1 MHVTP
6 VPSGA
11 LAQLVMLPLI
21 YLSAS
26 ALSGF
31 KSPPTGSSVF
41 GFTPE
46 LNMERVHAHG
56 PHRHCDGLCNLSSSV
71 PENVDLENYQCQAS
85 GPFRSATNEPICHT
99 GDDSWRFSVGVNCS
113 LIDNDFHNNP
123 MSSAGIHPSNT
134 DLPPVLGTQPM
145 HTQTMLLIG
154 RQAAARQATNDVQTC
169 ALAQPPPSPPSSL
182 LWSQPSPPSP
192 PPLPLADGV
201 CATRHHVRPF
211 LALSPP
217 PDPTSS
223 TLICAAHATWS
234 CDRMN
239 RL

>member
-56 PHRHCDGLCNLSSSV
+56 PHRHCDGLCHLSSSV
-71 PENVDLENYQCQAS
+71 HENVDLENYQCRAS
-85 GPFRSATNEPICHT
+85 GPFRSATNEPIYHT
-99 GDDSWRFSVGVNCS
+99 GNDSWRFSVG
-113 LIDNDFHNNP
+113 
-123 MSSAGIHPSNT
+123 
-134 DLPPVLGTQPM
+134 
-145 HTQTMLLIG
+145 
-154 RQAAARQATNDVQTC
+154 
-169 ALAQPPPSPPSSL
+169 
-182 LWSQPSPPSP
+182 
-192 PPLPLADGV
+192 
-201 CATRHHVRPF
+201 
-211 LALSPP
+211 
-217 PDPTSS
+217 
-223 TLICAAHATWS
+223 
-234 CDRMN
+234 
-239 RL
+239 